1 MAKKFKDFTFCGEK
15 FSNLLADYISVDFDA
30 DGDVSLSMARDME
43 VGDSNRYKVE
53 ANTFYDKW
61 SDNLEIELDIMKNP
75 CKYDSQENLE
85 ITKSDIRELTRWLTS
100 SHFPEWLNFEYDN
113 ETNDAVRYYG
123 WFSNI
128 ETFVA
133 YGSIYG
139 IRMTFRCTTPF
150 GYTSEIV
157 DEISVSNYKN
167 ILISND
173 SDELESSCYPSIV
186 IKPHANGEIYICN
199 LNDVNIIVT
208 GTLTL
213 SSTSNSYFNSLLDA
227 VEGFASANN
236 YTLEY
241 TGSGAYD
248 IVSLCD
254 GTAVQFNL
262 TDIYGVETK
271 CTAYYMPDTHVY
283 SIIENGFMYMKV
295 YKDLTVYMD
304 CLKLTIN
311 DELGRMITYDRLGIN
326 DVDYMYWLQLLH
338 GNNSILLYGNAD
350 FTFKHIE
357 SRKVGE

>member
-61 SDNLEIELDIMKNP
+61 SDNLEIELDLMKNP
-75 CKYDSQENLE
+75 CKYESQENLE

-113 ETNDAVRYYG
+113 ETDDAVRYYG

-150 GYTSEIV
+150 GYTNEIV

-186 IKPHANGEIYICN
+186 INPHENGEIYICN
-199 LNDVNIIVT
+199 LNDANIIAT
-208 GTLTL
+208 GTLTR
-213 SSTSNSYFNSLLDA
+213 SP
-227 VEGFASANN
+227 
-236 YTLEY
+236 
-241 TGSGAYD
+241 
-248 IVSLCD
+248 I
-254 GTAVQFNL
+254 
-262 TDIYGVETK
+262 
-271 CTAYYMPDTHVY
+271 
-283 SIIENGFMYMKV
+283 
-295 YKDLTVYMD
+295 
-304 CLKLTIN
+304 
-311 DELGRMITYDRLGIN
+311 
-326 DVDYMYWLQLLH
+326 
-338 GNNSILLYGNAD
+338 
-350 FTFKHIE
+350 
-357 SRKVGE
+357 